1 MYIKL
6 IYSYLVHGHLL
17 PITKEDLRKTYYV
30 ELEIM
35 KIHKEGENVK
45 FLRAHEKSTDLIDP
59 LRNRNHIQRGKSHQ
73 YSIQK
78 SQLTFKVQVFF
89 FIL

>member
-17 PITKEDLRKTYYV
+17 PITKADLRKKIYYV

-35 KIHKEGENVK
+35 KIHKEGENIK
-45 FLRAHEKSTDLIDP
+45 F
-59 LRNRNHIQRGKSHQ
+59 
-73 YSIQK
+73 
-78 SQLTFKVQVFF
+78 
-89 FIL
+89 